1 MGKVIGSNPILGTIY
16 NPRFTTRISH
26 FILIFLLFRL
36 VAQKGRFLRI
46 FAVFCSFFGN
56 ILAMTRGF
64 CSLFWGNTNIFSPV
78 QFIVLGKIKF

>member
-1 MGKVIGSNPILGTIY
+1 YTGHHLESSFY
-16 NPRFTTRISH
+16 DED
-26 FILIFLLFRL
+26 FLFYTDFWLFNRHPE
-36 VAQKGRFLRI
+36 KGRFLRI

-78 QFIVLGKIKF
+78 